1 MKLKISAL
9 LLVLCMI
16 FSTAMPH
23 NNASA
28 YGQSF
33 TESTVPTDLPEIEP
47 NHDDAAAMETVAAVL
62 IIALVVCIVIY
73 CCDTSD

>member
-1 MKLKISAL
+1 
-9 LLVLCMI
+9 MI

-33 TESTVPTDLPEIEP
+33 TESTVPTDLPEIES
-47 NHDDAAAMETVAAVL
+47 NHDDAAAMETVAAVIVVIL
-62 IIALVVCIVIY
+62 IVCVVIY
-73 CCDTSD
+73 ICDSSN